1 MAIVDYET
9 EGLGPPIL
17 TVEEAFE
24 RSSFFEV
31 PSYMYPAQVGNFSK
45 GMSEAD
51 HKILS
56 AEVLLIF
63 SLLLFVLFI
72 LCSLIFVRNHL
83 SQNFKL
89 LGEGTNEY
97 HA

>member
-1 MAIVDYET
+1 MAIVDYDT

-31 PSYMYPAQVGNFSK
+31 PSYMYPAQVGDFSK

-51 HKILS
+51 HKILA

-63 SLLLFVLFI
+63 FSSSICIFCSFFTRIEPLDFRKPALFFGDMAT
-72 LCSLIFVRNHL
+72 LI
-83 SQNFKL
+83 
-89 LGEGTNEY
+89 
-97 HA
+97 